1 MKIEEK
7 NFFVTD
13 PHKELLKGVI
23 QAQGKMIPDGST
35 EMQE

>member
-1 MKIEEK
+1 MKIENK

-23 QAQGKMIPDGST
+23 QAKVKMIPDGST
-35 EMQE
+35 KMQE